1 MADRP
6 GAGSRRTGRVISV
19 TGLGPGDFDRIPGP
33 VQNILLDPARTVVV
47 RTRHH
52 PAAEQLAAQRKVVF
66 CDDLYESRDSFESV
80 YTAIAERVIATG
92 QAGDV
97 VYAVPGS
104 PFVGEFAVRELL
116 KTSSEV
122 EVIPAESFVDAVLTE
137 VSYDPLDRGLQILN
151 GHSLPDPLI
160 LDKPTIVGHL
170 DRPEVLAEVAASLA
184 RVLPEAA
191 PLTVLV
197 GIGASDGAVVET
209 TADEVDPDLAGFRTS
224 IFVDS
229 EPGGLIGAVQAMRVL
244 RAECPWDREQTHQTL
259 IKYLVEE
266 SNELIDAVG
275 RLPADGVDWVA
286 YSAVEDELGDVLLN
300 VLFHAVIAREAGVF
314 DIDDVGE
321 VLRQKLIRRHPH
333 VFGGVEVDSAAEV
346 KANWDQ
352 IKSEEKGERPLSVL
366 DGIPSGMSGLHRASK
381 VQNRAAKVGFDWSD
395 AAEVLPTVRGEVD
408 ELEAVIADRERSDSE
423 LGDVLFSIVNLA
435 RHLGLDPE
443 LSLRRAT
450 DRFERRFR
458 HMEDVGPLAG
468 VELDELNERWERAKS
483 ED

>member
-1 MADRP
+1 
-6 GAGSRRTGRVISV
+6 VIVV
-19 TGLGPGDFDRIPGP
+19 TGLGPGDFDRIPGS
-33 VQNILLDPARTVVV
+33 VQDILLDPARAVVV

-52 PAAEQLAAQRKVVF
+52 PAAEQLAARRKIVF
-66 CDDLYESRDSFESV
+66 CDDLYESRDTFESV
-80 YTAIAERVIATG
+80 YSAIAERVIATG
-92 QAGDV
+92 QVGEV
-97 VYAVPGS
+97 VFAVPGS
-104 PFVGEFAVRELL
+104 PLVGEFAVRELL
-116 KTSSEV
+116 KSSVEV
-122 EVIPAESFVDAVLTE
+122 ELIPAESFVDAVLTE
-137 VSYDPLDRGLQILN
+137 MEYDPLDRGLQILN

-170 DRPEVLAEVAASLA
+170 DRPEVLADVAASLG
-184 RVLPEAA
+184 RVLPEGTR
-191 PLTVLV
+191 LTVLA
-197 GIGASDGAVVET
+197 GIGASDATVNET
-209 TADEVDPDLAGFRTS
+209 TPEEVDPDLAGFRTS

-244 RAECPWDREQTHQTL
+244 RADCPWDREQTHQTL

-275 RLPADGVDWVA
+275 RLPENDVDWVA

-333 VFGGVEVDSAAEV
+333 VFGDVEVESAAEV
-346 KANWDQ
+346 KANWDR
-352 IKSEEKGERPLSVL
+352 IKADEKGEEPPSVL
-366 DGIPSGMSGLHRASK
+366 DGIPTGMTGLHRASK
-381 VQNRAAKVGFDWSD
+381 VQIRAAKVGFDWSE
-395 AAEVLPTVRGEVD
+395 AVEVLPTIRGEID
-408 ELEAVIADRERSDSE
+408 ELQAVIGDKDRSDAE
-423 LGDVLFSIVNLA
+423 LGDVLFSVVNLA

-450 DRFERRFR
+450 DRFEHRFR
-458 HMEDVGPLAG
+458 HMEGAGPLTG
-468 VELDELNERWERAKS
+468 LGLDELNDRWEDAKI